1 MAVLKLLRNQTLY
14 ATHDDALTAI
24 NRKAEELGDGEL
36 WVATYGE
43 APNAKSILALKREG
57 GLTVFDNETSSES
70 ITAAISRLNATVGST
85 TVGNDKHVAVQV
97 VEENGKLKTLTIVE
111 DDIASAA
118 LLGTTS
124 DDDSKETAFGY
135 IAKEAANRTDAIQAL
150 HKEDTPVAKNFVTSV
165 SEANGLISVN
175 RGAVTSRD
183 NTVTLSD
190 GSDGGIDLAVHV
202 DGTTIVKS
210 SGSLAVGAV
219 PAANVS
225 VADTDE
231 KFEATNVEAALSELK
246 DDIASIGG
254 EAKSYTIVKQT
265 TGLETNVKEQYR
277 LQQTI
282 GKTSEFVGETIKI
295 YKDSSLKEVYLGSED
310 DEIDAETGVIT
321 KQTVTDPQSMNFAYR
336 LADGTYELVK
346 IDVSKFL
353 TESEFGEGLAVSDE
367 GVVSVKFDETSEKDS
382 QTTPADFL
390 TIGANGIKIQGI
402 GAEIDRKIAALDVT
416 DDAAVAGQYVA
427 AIKETDGVVAVKTRA
442 NVSDA
447 VLNGYAK
454 GTKPASTAIAATDD
468 VKGAIAKLEHQVD
481 DAKAA
486 TTTAIEALDFTDT
499 PVDSQYVT
507 KVDETDG
514 KITVARADVSAA
526 KLNNYQKGT
535 DELPLAATDTI
546 NQAFSKIEVTIENN
560 ENVAAS
566 ALNDINSRIVAMN
579 KTASAVAGQVVT
591 TVSETDGV
599 VSEAKANVKDLQL
612 GGYSKTADTGA
623 IAGTDTI
630 NVAFSKLENTVNTA
644 NDGMLTGITGS
655 NAITVSTKTNKNQ
668 TVSLKLDATT
678 KPQGFTNADNAL
690 SITSDGLYLSS
701 IIDCGSY

>member
-14 ATHDDALTAI
+14 ATHDEALTAI

-97 VEENGKLKTLTIVE
+97 VEENGKLTSLTIAE
-111 DDIASAA
+111 NDIASKD

-135 IAKEAANRTDAIQAL
+135 IAKEAANRTAAIQAL
-150 HKEDTPVAKNFVTSV
+150 DVSDEAETKKFVTSV
-165 SEANGLISVN
+165 SESNGLISVS
-175 RGAVTSRD
+175 RGAVTSED
-183 NTVTLSD
+183 NTVSLTD
-190 GSDGGIDLAVHV
+190 GDDGGIDLAVNV
-202 DGTTIVKS
+202 DGSTIVKS
-210 SGSLAVGAV
+210 SGRLAVDIV
-219 PAANVS
+219 PAAQVS

-231 KFEATNVEAALSELK
+231 KFTATNVEAALSELK
-246 DDIASIGG
+246 DDIAAIGG

-282 GKTSEFVGETIKI
+282 GSTVTLVGETIKI
-295 YKDSSLKEVYLGSED
+295 YKDSSLKSVVL
-310 DEIDAETGVIT
+310 
-321 KQTVTDPQSMNFAYR
+321 
-336 LADGTYELVK
+336 DGQELVFTY
-346 IDVSKFL
+346 ILDTGAEDVVRVDVSKFL
-353 TESEFGEGLAVSDE
+353 SESEFKDGLQVNDSGE
-367 GVVSVKFDETSEKDS
+367 VSVKVDSTSEN
-382 QTTPADFL
+382 FL
-390 TIGANGIKIQGI
+390 TVGADGVKISGVQD
-402 GAEIDRKIAALDVT
+402 AIDSAINELDVT

-427 AIKETDGVVAVKTRA
+427 AIEETDGIVAVKTRA

-526 KLNNYQKGT
+526 KLNNYAKGT

-546 NQAFSKIEVTIENN
+546 NDAFSKIEVTIENN
-560 ENVAAS
+560 ENVTSS

-579 KTASAVAGQVVT
+579 KTASAADGQVVT
-591 TVSETDGV
+591 TVSEADGV
-599 VSEAKANVKDLQL
+599 VSETKANVKDLQL
-612 GGYSKTADTGA
+612 GGYSKTSDTGA

-655 NAITVSTKTNKNQ
+655 NAVTVSTKTNKNQ

-678 KPQGFTNADNAL
+678 KPQGFTDADNAL
-690 SITSDGLYLSS
+690 SITSEGLYLSS
-701 IIDCGSY
+701 IIDCGTY